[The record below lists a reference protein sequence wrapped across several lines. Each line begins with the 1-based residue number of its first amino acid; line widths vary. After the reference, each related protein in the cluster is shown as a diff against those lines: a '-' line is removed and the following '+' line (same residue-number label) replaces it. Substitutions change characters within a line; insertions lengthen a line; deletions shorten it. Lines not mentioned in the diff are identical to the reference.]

1 MGMQKAEGME
11 VGRVT
16 DKEKK
21 ARKEAR
27 VEIKARKLIIKKLNT
42 AIDALQKTANRQK
55 AEKQAEREKLLEYKT
70 YKEAQDAYGWGL
82 IDEEEFDKITSF
94 IESSQSIVDEPTA
107 EEIAVKTLQDW
118 LHLMGSEIASLEFEM
133 LPKEEQRRILDN
145 NLRILEEREKRRK
158 ARENQ

>member
-1 MGMQKAEGME
+1 M
-11 VGRVT
+11 T

-21 ARKEAR
+21 ARREAR
-27 VEIKARKLIIKKLNT
+27 IEIKARKLVIKKLNT

-55 AEKQAEREKLLEYKT
+55 AEKQVERDKLLQYKT
-70 YKEAQDAYGWGL
+70 YKEAQDAYGWGY
-82 IDEEEFDKITSF
+82 IDEAEFDAITEF
-94 IESSQSIVDEPTA
+94 LETSQNVVDEPTA

-158 ARENQ
+158 AREN